1 MKIIVKSLVDFDEN
15 DLNEIGLDTII
26 RTADYFQ
33 IKDLVRIASE
43 MIAEKITYENLNDI
57 IELTHTVHSPILKE
71 ACFNFIKI
79 NIQDVFSIDK
89 GILERLS
96 TVF

>member
-1 MKIIVKSLVDFDEN
+1 MYCSQKLGEDFAKFCGLLRIYELYDQIYQMK
-15 DLNEIGLDTII
+15 T
-26 RTADYFQ
+26 T
-33 IKDLVRIASE
+33 KDLVRIASE

-57 IELTHTVHSPILKE
+57 IELTHTVHSPVLKE

>member
-1 MKIIVKSLVDFDEN
+1 MGHVIFKLIYDQIYQMK
-15 DLNEIGLDTII
+15 T
-26 RTADYFQ
+26 T
-33 IKDLVRIASE
+33 KDLVRIASE
-43 MIAEKITYENLNDI
+43 MIAEKITQENLNDI

-79 NIQDVFSIDK
+79 NIQDVFSIEK

>member
-1 MKIIVKSLVDFDEN
+1 MRALEFITGHVIFKLIYDQIYQMK
-15 DLNEIGLDTII
+15 
-26 RTADYFQ
+26 TA
-33 IKDLVRIASE
+33 KDLVRIASE
-43 MIAEKITYENLNDI
+43 MIAEKITQENLNDI

-79 NIQDVFSIDK
+79 NIQDVFSIEK

>member
-1 MKIIVKSLVDFDEN
+1 
-15 DLNEIGLDTII
+15 
-26 RTADYFQ
+26 
-33 IKDLVRIASE
+33 
-43 MIAEKITYENLNDI
+43 MIAEKITQENLNDI

-96 TVF
+96 TVFKSCSKFWPQVKDCKKIIKQSNSRI